1 MIRKCDFAC
10 RHALGKHLTLDGG
23 AIDRFKSSLSRSGS
37 FGSLSEPQHSIHRS
51 FNFPTASNTTATF
64 SQKKGFRISGLRE
77 SCCRES
83 LPPRSSETRN
93 AEMALMVVS
102 PWPNPVPCDHLP
114 RDHSLPPKAC
124 RFATSGL
131 PTPSVLI
138 LSSGWP
144 KYRSPKS

>member
-1 MIRKCDFAC
+1 MQTCSPQAEIRSQDS
-10 RHALGKHLTLDGG
+10 
-23 AIDRFKSSLSRSGS
+23 FKSSLSRSGS
-37 FGSLSEPQHSIHRS
+37 SGSLSEPQHSIHRS

-64 SQKKGFRISGLRE
+64 SRKKGFRILGLCK

-83 LPPRSSETRN
+83 LPPRSFETQY
-93 AEMALMVVS
+93 AEMDLMVVS

-114 RDHSLPPKAC
+114 CDHSLPPNAC
-124 RFATSGL
+124 HFATSGL

-138 LSSGWP
+138 LSSGWL